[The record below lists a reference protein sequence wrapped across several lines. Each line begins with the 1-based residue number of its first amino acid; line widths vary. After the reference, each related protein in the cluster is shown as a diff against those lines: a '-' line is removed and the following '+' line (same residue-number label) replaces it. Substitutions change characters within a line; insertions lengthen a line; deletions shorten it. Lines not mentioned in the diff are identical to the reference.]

1 MIHTP
6 IYILLQIL
14 LFVAPPPPNV
24 TVSSPPV
31 TEAGQPL
38 SLTCTAT
45 VTPHLAMHP
54 LLEWVGP
61 NSPLYSIMDPV
72 RSGETFSRTLVFSPL
87 RTSHGGQYSC
97 RATINITD
105 IPAESSMD
113 TVNVTVQSKSVCMCI
128 VWWVVLVLLFNE

>member
-14 LFVAPPPPNV
+14 LFVAPPPPTV

-45 VTPHLAMHP
+45 VIPHLAMDP

-61 NSPLYSIMDPV
+61 NDSIMDPV
-72 RSGETFSRTLVFSPL
+72 GSGETFSRTLVFSPL
-87 RTSHGGQYSC
+87 RTSHGAQYSC
-97 RATINITD
+97 RVTINITD
-105 IPAESSMD
+105 IPVVVSVD
-113 TVNVTVQSKSVCMCI
+113 TVNVTVQSK
-128 VWWVVLVLLFNE
+128 

>member
-6 IYILLQIL
+6 HMLLLILM
-14 LFVAPPPPNV
+14 FVGLPFPTV

-45 VTPHLAMHP
+45 ITSHLAMDP

-61 NSPLYSIMDPV
+61 NDSFYSIMDPV
-72 RSGETFSRTLVFSPL
+72 GSGETFSRTLVFSPL

-97 RATINITD
+97 RLTINITD
-105 IPAESSMD
+105 IPVVVSVD
-113 TVNVTVQSKSVCMCI
+113 TVNVTVQSKSV
-128 VWWVVLVLLFNE
+128 V

>member
-6 IYILLQIL
+6 IYILL
-14 LFVAPPPPNV
+14 LFVAPPSPNV

-45 VTPHLAMHP
+45 VIPHLTMHP

-61 NSPLYSIMDPV
+61 NSPFYFIMDLV
-72 RSGETFSRTLVFSPL
+72 GSGETFSRTLMFGSL

-97 RATINITD
+97 RATINITY
-105 IPAESSMD
+105 IQAVNME

-128 VWWVVLVLLFNE
+128 VGWAVLSLLSSE

>member
-1 MIHTP
+1 M
-6 IYILLQIL
+6 
-14 LFVAPPPPNV
+14 FVALPPPNV

-45 VTPHLAMHP
+45 VTPHLAMDP

-61 NSPLYSIMDPV
+61 NSPLYSILDPV
-72 RSGETFSRTLVFSPL
+72 GSGETFSQALVFSPL
-87 RTSHGGQYSC
+87 RTSHRGKYSC

-105 IPAESSMD
+105 IPAVVSVD
-113 TVNVTVQSKSVCMCI
+113 TVNITVQSKC
-128 VWWVVLVLLFNE
+128 VVSMGKHRGLITQ